1 MSFPAWNH
9 ALNPALAGVYSLE
22 ARLVSPINAA
32 VPGPVMFRTGATL
45 IGPMETGR
53 LGRVVHLP
61 VIEIHGVIQRAVP
74 EPPEPVAEGIAGVI
88 HWETRPLPALISG
101 GSRRFIH
108 VLKDQR
114 EGKQR
119 NFPAPLFTQPFINF
133 IPAGC
138 A

>member
-9 ALNPALAGVYSLE
+9 ALNHALARVSSPE
-22 ARLVSPINAA
+22 VRLVSPINAA
-32 VPGPVMFRTGATL
+32 VPGPAMFRTGATL
-45 IGPMETGR
+45 IGLMETGR

-74 EPPEPVAEGIAGVI
+74 EPPEPVAEGMAGAI
-88 HWETRPLPALISG
+88 HLETQLVPALISG

-114 EGKQR
+114 EGKHR
-119 NFPAPLFTQPFINF
+119 EFPSPAIRAILPSILFRL
-133 IPAGC
+133 
-138 A
+138 